1 MQRIVLYS
9 LLNKTY
15 IMFSNRNPRSRS
27 RRTANRADKIKA
39 SGNATVQV
47 GNNYYNHEQHLS
59 PGWGISMNAGGGTES
74 PLAVDADDEATNSA
88 EEPEA
93 GDGSDESYAAH
104 GNYHSEDYSHEE
116 APSTN
121 RWLPY
126 YPYKSS
132 ESQISRGTPLIAP
145 SSENSIHSA
154 PQDVA
159 FDVAIF
165 CALPL
170 EADAVETLFDN
181 RWDAEGGRIHYSKAY
196 GDPNSYSMGSM
207 GTHNVV
213 LVHMPGM
220 GKSHGAAVAAFCRAS
235 FPTIKLALVV
245 GICGG
250 APTAPDGKVIR
261 YGDVIV
267 SSALV
272 QYDFGR
278 MHGDGFVRKDTLLDN
293 LGRPGMEIRSVLA
306 RFDGRWG
313 QKRLGDKIR
322 RHVGVLVRELG
333 RGYVYPPGHGVE
345 EPTIHIG
352 LVASGDQV
360 MRSEEVRDR
369 LIEQEGVIAF
379 EMEGAGIWD
388 TFPCLVI
395 KGVAD
400 YADSHKNKN
409 WQNYAAATAA
419 ACAKGFLELWS

>member
-1 MQRIVLYS
+1 MSSREY
-9 LLNKTY
+9 
-15 IMFSNRNPRSRS
+15 PRSRRR
-27 RRTANRADKIKA
+27 RRTVNGANSVNA
-39 SGNATVQV
+39 SAEVS
-47 GNNYYNHEQHLS
+47 NNYHNHEQYLNL
-59 PGWGISMNAGGGTES
+59 GWATSASMDAGGGNES
-74 PLAVDADDEATNSA
+74 HPALDTDDGAPIST
-88 EEPEA
+88 EEPVA
-93 GDGSDESYAAH
+93 GDGSVERYAAQGH
-104 GNYHSEDYSHEE
+104 YQYQYCEHYGHEE
-116 APSTN
+116 TPSPYRSNLHCSPFESSEGPVIRVTPTVAPS
-121 RWLPY
+121 P
-126 YPYKSS
+126 
-132 ESQISRGTPLIAP
+132 
-145 SSENSIHSA
+145 ENSIYPA

-159 FDVAIF
+159 FDVAVF

-170 EADAVETLFDN
+170 EADAIETLFDY
-181 RWDAEGGRIHYSKAY
+181 RWDTEGGTVRYNKAY

-261 YGDVIV
+261 LGDVVI

-278 MHGDGFVRKDTLLDN
+278 MRGDGFVRKDTLLDN
-293 LGRPGMEIRSVLA
+293 LGRPSMEIRSALA
-306 RFDGRWG
+306 RLDGRWG
-313 QKRLGDKIR
+313 RKRLGDEIR
-322 RHVGVLVRELG
+322 RHVGVLVQELG
-333 RGYVYPPGHGVE
+333 RGYVYPPGHDIG
-345 EPTIHIG
+345 EPAIHIG

-360 MRSEEVRDR
+360 MRSEEIRDG
-369 LIEQEGVIAF
+369 LIRKEGVIAF
-379 EMEGAGIWD
+379 EMEGAGVWD

-400 YADSHKNKN
+400 YADCHKNKD